1 MRYLRLCT
9 GGRAHDFPA
18 LCTSREKEW
27 RGHLA
32 GTWLADYRGIAKQD
46 AKGEWTYKN
55 SQAKTDVN
63 LGEGPPAE
71 TDTPSVLQ
79 RKWSDQRKAKTKQEC
94 SKRPSPS
101 RVPLVIS

>member
-63 LGEGPPAE
+63 LGEGCPRGNRHTFSASAQVE
-71 TDTPSVLQ
+71 
-79 RKWSDQRKAKTKQEC
+79 
-94 SKRPSPS
+94 
-101 RVPLVIS
+101 